1 VPVDE
6 STVSELRALRAR
18 AYGPEADIAD
28 DPARLRRL
36 EELEDLAREARSPVG
51 RDEPAAEPEPAGPVV
66 VETATGLGAP
76 GYGAAEPEREPE
88 PEPTPR
94 SDQPDATPTPRGPRR
109 SRVVFAWV
117 ASVVVAVLITAIVTG
132 VVSRRVQ
139 ADPREV
145 GVLGIDPFAELPEI
159 FAGWQCGGPECDPED
174 VAGEAFAGFFGL
186 GIYRMPG
193 GWTGGQ
199 VDDECL
205 LIMDAASIEPESNS
219 FSGPIYS
226 GCAAGGFA
234 ATVQLTVTSE
244 LPAELREEFA
254 EGTGLRFIDEG
265 DEVVVLSDGK

>member
-1 VPVDE
+1 MDE

-36 EELEDLAREARSPVG
+36 EELEAIARASRYSAG
-51 RDEPAAEPEPAGPVV
+51 RDEPAAEPDPAVPVV
-66 VETATGLGAP
+66 AGTSADAGGPRHRAP
-76 GYGAAEPEREPE
+76 EPGWEAEAG
-88 PEPTPR
+88 PEPTP
-94 SDQPDATPTPRGPRR
+94 SAVQSDATPTRGEQRR
-109 SRVVFAWV
+109 SRLVIAWV
-117 ASVVVAVLITAIVTG
+117 ASLVIAVLITAIVTG

-145 GVLGIDPFAELPEI
+145 GVLGIDTFAELPEI
-159 FAGWQCGGPECDPED
+159 FAGWQCGGPDCDPED

-186 GIYRMPG
+186 AIYRMPG
-193 GWTGGQ
+193 GWTGGR
-199 VDDECL
+199 VGDECL

-234 ATVQLTVTSE
+234 ATVQLSVTSE
-244 LPAELREEFA
+244 LPDELRDEFA
-254 EGTGLRFIDEG
+254 EGTGLRFIEDG
-265 DEVVVLSDGK
+265 DEVVVLSDAE